1 MAVRRSAAS
10 PLALAVLALLSERS
24 MHPYEIASEMRV
36 RGIEHSIRLNYGS
49 LYSVVDALRDA
60 GYITAQ
66 ETVREGK
73 RPERTIYAVTE
84 EGYAELRER
93 LRSLLGRHDREY
105 PRFMA
110 GLAFLEH
117 VPRDEAVE
125 LLQQRTRELDQEIGH
140 LRAIVTGLREHGLE
154 RIAIVEAEYLLTLW
168 DAEAAWV
175 RELTDDLAT
184 GRLAPMDKPTAWP
197 RREAPTNP
205 EAKETAR

>member
-10 PLALAVLALLSERS
+10 PLALAVLALLSERP
-24 MHPYEIASEMRV
+24 MHPYEIASEMRL

-73 RPERTIYAVTE
+73 RPERTIYALTE
-84 EGYAELRER
+84 EGYAELLDR
-93 LRSLLGRHDREY
+93 LRSLLGRHEREY

-125 LLQQRTRELDQEIGH
+125 LLRQRARELDQEIGN
-140 LRAIVTGLREHGLE
+140 LRAIVTGLRERGLE
-154 RIAIVEAEYLLTLW
+154 RMAIVEAEYLLTLW
-168 DAEAAWV
+168 GAEAAWV
-175 RELTDDLAT
+175 RELTDDLAS

-197 RREAPTNP
+197 RRETTPNS
-205 EAKETAR
+205 EKEHAR